1 MLVPCD
7 TAAGTGSECQAGP
20 LPGLKL
26 QPVLQK
32 GLQMRWGGRGFLSGA
47 GGPLRWCCAWPL
59 NKSSGAAG
67 GPPSRGAGPAWRL
80 CLGAPQLT
88 ASLPDTPAGPGRPSP
103 SSERKPRW
111 PCWSSTPAARR
122 TGLRGLLDGQRE
134 GQRRGAVQQGDCG
147 PCMFR
152 QFRVSFQY
160 STETK
165 NHGPGA
171 LETDSG
177 HLTPAPAAGP
187 QLRLRLGSGFPADL
201 TPRLCRYG
209 RSSG

>member
-1 MLVPCD
+1 MSGRAPAWAEA
-7 TAAGTGSECQAGP
+7 TAGVAEGP
-20 LPGLKL
+20 PDE
-26 QPVLQK
+26 
-32 GLQMRWGGRGFLSGA
+32 REGFLSGV
-47 GGPLRWCCAWPL
+47 GGPPRRCCAWPL

-67 GPPSRGAGPAWRL
+67 GPPSRGAGPAWHL

-111 PCWSSTPAARR
+111 PCWSSTPAACR

-177 HLTPAPAAGP
+177 HLMPAPAAGP
-187 QLRLRLGSGFPADL
+187 QPRLWLGSGFPADL